1 MKLYLSPTKEI
12 FAYELDGSQDHLIPK
27 NYTAI
32 TESQARKLRED
43 KNTEYLNSLTY
54 REKRASEYPSFNQ
67 QFDLLYHG
75 GYDLWKA
82 EIKKIKDKYPK
93 S

>member
-1 MKLYLSPTKEI
+1 MKHYLSPTRQI
-12 FAYELDGSQDHLIPK
+12 FAYEADGSQDHLIPK
-27 NYTAI
+27 DYTAI
-32 TESQARKLRED
+32 TEAQAKVLREQ
-43 KNTEYLNSLTY
+43 KNQEFINSLTY
-54 REKRASEYPSFNQ
+54 REKRAAEYPSFNQ

-75 GYDLWKA
+75 GYDLWKS